1 MAIQKPYA
9 DYDWYKTNYFG
20 SAIPEE
26 AFPSFAMKAAY
37 LVDGLT
43 AGNLQPL
50 DAAPDCVKDAV
61 CAAAEKLYQF
71 EQSPAKEIKSENN
84 DGYSV
89 TYADTSEEKARD
101 DAKTEIRVY
110 LSTSGLLFRGCR
122 KRC

>member
-9 DYDWYKTNYFG
+9 DYDWYKVNYFG
-20 SAIPEE
+20 AVIPEE
-26 AFPSFAMKAAY
+26 AFPSFAMKASY

-43 AGNLQPL
+43 AGNLQSL
-50 DAAPDCVKDAV
+50 DVTPDCVKDAV
-61 CAAAEKLYQF
+61 CAAAEKLYHF

-89 TYADTSEEKARD
+89 TYADANEEKARD
-101 DAKTEIRVY
+101 DAKTKIRVY

-122 KRC
+122 KR

>member
-9 DYDWYKTNYFG
+9 DFDWYKSDYFG
-20 SAIPEE
+20 TVVPEE
-26 AFPSFAMKAAY
+26 AFPSFAMKASY

-50 DAAPDCVKDAV
+50 DTAPDCVKDAV
-61 CAAAEKLYQF
+61 CAAVEKLYRF
-71 EQSPAKEIKSENN
+71 EQSPAREIKSENN

-89 TYADTSEEKARD
+89 TYADTSEEKALD
-101 DAKTEIRVY
+101 DAKTEIRLY

-122 KRC
+122 KR

>member
-9 DYDWYKTNYFG
+9 DYNWYKSEYFG
-20 SAIPEE
+20 VTVPEE
-26 AFPSFAMKAAY
+26 AFPSFAMKASY

-43 AGNLQPL
+43 AGNLQNL
-50 DAAPDCVKDAV
+50 EAAPDCVKDAV
-61 CAAAEKLYQF
+61 CAAVDKLYQF

-89 TYADTSEEKARD
+89 TYTDTSEGKALD
-101 DAKTEIRVY
+101 DAKMEIRMY

-122 KRC
+122 KR

>member
-20 SAIPEE
+20 SVIPEE
-26 AFPSFAMKAAY
+26 AFPSFAMKASY

-43 AGNLQPL
+43 AGNLQSL
-50 DAAPDCVKDAV
+50 DTAPDCVKDAI

-71 EQSPAKEIKSENN
+71 DQSPTKEIKSENN

-89 TYADTSEEKARD
+89 TYADTNEEKARD
-101 DAKTEIRVY
+101 DAKAEIRVY

-122 KRC
+122 KR

>member
-9 DYDWYKTNYFG
+9 DYIWYKSSYFG
-20 SAIPEE
+20 AVIPEE
-26 AFPSFAMKAAY
+26 VFPSFAMKASY
-37 LVDGLT
+37 LVDNLT
-43 AGNLQPL
+43 AGNLQSF

-71 EQSPAKEIKSENN
+71 EKNPAKEIKSENN

-89 TYADTSEEKARD
+89 TYADANEEKAFD

-122 KRC
+122 KR